1 MPTEFSSSV
10 CAACVLQYIT
20 VIVMFFSPNQSSHD
34 RLLRMV
40 NIAIMM
46 WLIIGDID
54 ASSRAQMR
62 FSLGHFPLSFIH
74 TDDGSCLYQM
84 AGSKE
89 STLISIPLLSAVGKL
104 QWRRGGHEIT
114 FPIQRVKTG
123 WGNVPF
129 LLRDVLELETS
140 LTLSLLL
147 QGFKVKSLDF
157 LLSFVISDTNLIIKP
172 MFGSAV
178 LKYTV

>member
-1 MPTEFSSSV
+1 
-10 CAACVLQYIT
+10 
-20 VIVMFFSPNQSSHD
+20 MFFSNLQISFFFSNLFKSLQIFPNQISSE
-34 RLLRMV
+34 
-40 NIAIMM
+40 
-46 WLIIGDID
+46 WLIMLWLMIGGIE
-54 ASSRAQMR
+54 ASARAQMILTR
-62 FSLGHFPLSFIH
+62 TPPLSSTH
-74 TDDGSCLYQM
+74 TDDGSCLYHM

-129 LLRDVLELETS
+129 LLSDILELETS

-147 QGFKVKSLDF
+147 QGFKVKSLDH
-157 LLSFVISDTNLIIKP
+157 
-172 MFGSAV
+172 
-178 LKYTV
+178 